1 MIKKKIIKKINPL
14 RLFKHTGYKIS
25 RMKEPPE
32 SISIGLAWGAAVSFT
47 PLLGLH
53 IITCFLGTY
62 IMKGN
67 ILAAAAGTIVGNPWT
82 FPIIYYVCYKI
93 GLIFGFDGI
102 DSFELSFNFFLDNF
116 ETIFFPT
123 LIGSIPISILVWFIT
138 YRISK
143 YLLTRNY
150 ENVK

>member
-1 MIKKKIIKKINPL
+1 MFFGN
-14 RLFKHTGYKIS
+14 
-25 RMKEPPE
+25 
-32 SISIGLAWGAAVSFT
+32 
-47 PLLGLH
+47 LH
-53 IITCFLGTY
+53 Y
-62 IMKGN
+62 EGN